1 MRVTIWNINA
11 LINNKEFNNF
21 VEEPTSPDTLKLTI
35 SSEVDKTTHAE
46 FIYPKTSSKKDNGIR
61 FM

>member
-11 LINNKEFNNF
+11 LINNKEFSNF

-35 SSEVDKTTHAE
+35 SSEVDKTTYAE
-46 FIYPKTSSKKDNGIR
+46 FIYPKISSKKDNGI
-61 FM
+61 